1 MPIQIRPDLASLTA
15 YKPGKAAPPGQGGPG
30 GVFHKLS
37 SNENPFPP
45 LPGVIEA
52 ATTAAQQ
59 MHRYPDASNLGVAE
73 AVAADLSLDGAEI
86 SSENLA
92 FSTGSVA
99 VLFQILQ
106 TLCSAGDEVVYA
118 WRSFEAYP
126 LAVQLSGARSVQVP
140 LREDGTHDLAAMRAA
155 ITDRTKVVMVC
166 TPNNPTGPAVN
177 HDELISFVDS
187 VPDDVLVL
195 VDEAYVEFVTDPDAV
210 RGLEVLAG
218 RDNVVVLRTFSK
230 AYGLAGFRVGYAA
243 AQPDLAAA
251 FRSVAVPFGVSVPAQ
266 AAVLASLAAK
276 PTLIKRVAEL
286 VERRDALRESLLSLG
301 FDVPESQ
308 ANFIW
313 LKGEARTQEFTETF
327 ADLGIIVRPFAVGQP
342 WDGVRISIGDPEAN
356 ELVLRAATTLSGKNA
371 SEGTSGGV

>member
-1 MPIQIRPDLASLTA
+1 MPVRIRSDLASLNA

-30 GVFHKLS
+30 GAFHKLS

-73 AVAADLSLDGAEI
+73 AVAADLSSSGVEV
-86 SSENLA
+86 SSEHLS

-106 TLCSAGDEVVYA
+106 TLCAAGDEVVYA

-126 LAVQLSGARSVQVP
+126 LAVQLSGATSVQVP
-140 LREDGTHDLAAMRAA
+140 LREDGTHDLDAMRSA
-155 ITDRTKVVMVC
+155 ITDRTRVVMVC

-195 VDEAYVEFVTDPDAV
+195 VDEAYVEFITDPAAA
-210 RGLEVLAG
+210 RGVEVWQG

-230 AYGLAGFRVGYAA
+230 AYGLAGFRVGYAVA
-243 AQPDLAAA
+243 PSDLAAA

-276 PTLIKRVAEL
+276 PTLLKRVHEL
-286 VERRDALRESLLSLG
+286 IERRDSLRESLLSLG
-301 FDVPESQ
+301 FEVPQTQ
-308 ANFIW
+308 ANFVW
-313 LKGEARTQEFTETF
+313 LKGGDRTGEFTETF
-327 ADLGIIVRPFAVGQP
+327 GDLGIIVRPFAEGGP
-342 WDGVRISIGDPEAN
+342 WDGVRISVGEPEAN
-356 ELVLRAATTLSGKNA
+356 ELVLRAARTLS
-371 SEGTSGGV
+371 SS